1 MHDLLQFRI
10 MRFHIGGTKRPLRGG
25 SSGWRPENVRSVR
38 NELCAPPWRGSA
50 ERSTTPLVCAFRR
63 SSSHL
68 HAVYFLASGF
78 QCVTARLEKVN
89 IDSVAREAP
98 GKQKTCDSTSDNADY
113 ALKSDLIQYSV

>member
-38 NELCAPPWRGSA
+38 KELSAPPCRGSA
-50 ERSTTPLVCAFRR
+50 EHSKTPLGCAIMM
-63 SSSHL
+63 SSFHI

-78 QCVTARLEKVN
+78 QCVAARLEKVN

-113 ALKSDLIQYSV
+113 ALKSDSIRYSV